1 MNYPIITVT
10 HVEVSSQHFIKIH
23 GQTNLDNAKNVN
35 AAVGSMIGIFQT
47 FPPPLMK
54 MLNAGCVVLVYFSKA
69 YHRGKFVG
77 FDAGTTANVLL
88 VDFGFTVNIEL
99 ANLRVLSLAQN
110 QRACDY
116 LINEPALAS
125 EFILNRCI
133 IYNDNSLSRIQHEI
147 LHNSMPFTID
157 DEFEHVKRISIPWN
171 GGDYADHLVKSK
183 ICQAITAENQKKF
196 LIPKA
201 PSLTAARPPKTTN
214 NNVQMQM
221 ISNHLGVRQSK
232 VPQNMPSFH
241 PTIIPPSTDYNL
253 NHVEKAKPPPPVI
266 LNEQPAHYMPTFVSD
281 TLLVNGRHHVY
292 VSHVDDGP
300 YIFSVQL
307 KSSERNMEQMM
318 ASIATCPLQQ
328 LSRKPALGMACL
340 ARFSVDNQIYRAV
353 IKSIHLDSCQLLYVD
368 YGNSE
373 KVLHNNIYDIP
384 EPYLRLKTFAIRVSL
399 AGLNN
404 LPPLSDQV
412 KNAFKDMVADKTLDM
427 VVVPPDGKTFV
438 QYCELSING
447 QSLLNCVKDM
457 VDETPKFIEPATLSD
472 GDFVVIRYVE
482 SPKLFCVQQT
492 KNIVQHNAMI
502 DKLCHYC
509 LTARSLTKFEKGIA
523 CAARYKND
531 SEWYR
536 TEIVSV
542 SGNEATIRFV
552 DYGIELQTEIAA
564 LKEIHYDFL
573 MTPKQAV
580 RCCLLGFE
588 SMQTVSN
595 SSQDQMDLLAEDSLG
610 ERRNFRVKIHGK
622 VGDAVLVNLM
632 DESQLPYL
640 DFSLRMLQLSLPQ
653 SSFRQYE
660 MRLQNKASIPRTANV
675 PPAVD
680 VADPHHA
687 SLNEKS
693 TSDSGFQDGASTS
706 TRISN
711 WDATDR
717 RSNAK
722 LHNPQN
728 DSRDDSVGSNSM
740 LNSSRLPD
748 TIKIDVKESK
758 FYKNTHPNPTNDQR
772 NAKPSKPYVSSN
784 VNVRRDG
791 LSEGPIDPSSEIP
804 IEAIAVNDTHQVKLS
819 WFFSPLEFFV
829 TTIKSDAD
837 LAYTSQMK
845 NIHFF
850 YKNKPPMTRKA
861 VIGSL
866 VIAKYNKNNELH
878 RARIVDYDNET
889 GKYKAQ
895 LIDVGALTIVNSTD
909 LYEMDKI
916 FAKLECR
923 AIKCS
928 LHGVALRASRFDM
941 EDIVEKLLDDKK
953 LTCKFIKK
961 KADTFYVDINVD
973 GVNVREVMLRDK
985 YLSELSEDIDLERLV
1000 GQTVMAKIVSFKDLS
1015 SFQIVICGCETTFE
1029 VSHHKTSS
1037 NVTSIDKKLP
1047 KGQIIPIRIES
1058 FLVGKTFSVTPLIG
1072 ETSPSPPCNLPFLSN
1087 NFKAYVVHWED
1098 YNVAYVHSLMAHD
1111 LAESLL
1117 DQLFDMYDKGGDLL
1131 QDIAPGT
1138 LCAVKSSDENWYR
1151 AEIISGTQSEVNV
1164 RYLDYG
1170 NCESIPKS
1178 LVKRLDSKFS
1188 NTPALAVK
1196 VYLPLQKVYSDRKTS
1211 VEEIVKLTA
1220 DNSLDLKVLEFCD
1233 RNWIVDMFIDDDS
1246 ITTTI
1251 KQKNCCKSMSIDD
1264 LKKQI
1269 AHIETLQKVAR
1280 LDAQKERGNQDVKTT
1295 SVMTNNVRSDPVPPK
1310 SAPPISAPLKS
1321 APAASTQP
1329 ISIQQPIT
1337 KPAIEQTPQQVNG
1350 EKTSRTNVYISHIDR
1365 PDRFYLQISSTT
1377 AALEQLQEDIQIV
1390 APSLPPLEDFS
1401 TDTRCIVR
1409 YSVDDQWYRATIIDS
1424 GSGITSILFIDYGN
1438 TDTITDNS
1446 LIKSMNDAFDRIPPY
1461 AIPCALPL
1469 EAKDRM
1475 EWSEEACELLRN
1487 LVQNELEFEYVC
1499 KGKSNNF
1506 VKLYHEGRDIMQQLI
1521 DGGHAIKLESIRS
1534 GTICYVSHINSISDF
1549 YIQMENDR
1557 DALEKVS
1564 DYLLDVSKLDVV
1576 KDIKEG
1582 VVCAAKYSEDG
1593 LWYRAKILSRNADTT
1608 EVFFVDYGNSSL
1620 TNELRTIPSG
1630 IANAPSL
1637 ARYCSMV
1644 KPKDIQYWSE
1654 SAERRFNELTDN
1666 GAVFVADVV
1675 SPGKKS
1681 SVDLLVDNRSI
1692 LEDISPLCDKYSLS
1706 QLENTLQSNAN
1717 ATTGSETVKAQIVDG
1732 SASKFYIQMESDSSK
1747 LDEMLAALENACT
1760 WPALGEL
1767 VVGQMCAALFE
1778 GGYYRAKILSL
1789 GEGGALVHYVDY
1801 GNQSF
1806 STDLRQLPE
1815 NLKQLRHLAICC
1827 RLETVSSQLIER
1839 FEKLSKDDTY
1849 EMKFVSKESSPAIVQ
1864 LFVRGVKFQENVKVK
1879 AFISEL
1885 IAPDQFYIQLNNDME
1900 AAMTSANEFPLL
1912 EDGHKC
1918 AGKLCA
1924 ALWEDAFY
1932 RAEILTV
1939 GEDGIKVHFIDY
1951 GNESYATDLR
1961 KLPDNL
1967 EKIERASML
1976 CALEN
1981 EKGKFSSD
1989 FIGKFA
1995 NLDLDREYEFEVL
2008 TETSP
2013 RMVRIYVNG
2022 ELLTEDSIDSINV
2035 PKNGHITANSDNNVN
2050 DTGDQRS
2057 GANEITDNSLN
2068 GTRASNSSTMSAD
2081 VATQAKRIEEV
2092 HIKSLKNAGMG

>member
-23 GQTNLDNAKNVN
+23 GQTNLENAQNVN
-35 AAVGSMIGIFQT
+35 AAVATMVGIFTT
-47 FPPPLMK
+47 FPAPLMK
-54 MLNAGCVVLVYFSKA
+54 MLQAGCVVLVYFNKQ
-69 YHRGKFVG
+69 YYRGKFVG

-88 VDFGFTVNIEL
+88 IDFGFTVNIEL

-116 LINEPALAS
+116 LIKEPALAS
-125 EFILNRCI
+125 DFILNRCI
-133 IYNDNSLSRIQHEI
+133 IYNDNSLSRIRQEI
-147 LHNSMPFTID
+147 LHNRMPFTID
-157 DEFEHVKRISIPWN
+157 DEFEHIKRISLPWN

-201 PSLTAARPPKTTN
+201 PSLIAARPPKTTN

-241 PTIIPPSTDYNL
+241 PSIVPPSTDYNL
-253 NHVEKAKPPPPVI
+253 NHVEKAKQPPAVI
-266 LNEQPAHYMPTFVSD
+266 VNEQPAHYMPTFVSD
-281 TLLVNGRHHVY
+281 TLLIHGRHHVY

-318 ASIATCPLQQ
+318 ASIATCPLQP

-340 ARFSVDNQIYRAV
+340 ARYSADNQIYRAV

-399 AGLNN
+399 AGLNT
-404 LPPLSDQV
+404 LPPLSDHV

-427 VVVPPDGKTFV
+427 VVVPPDSKTFV
-438 QYCELSING
+438 QYCELNING

-482 SPKLFCVQQT
+482 SPKMFCVQQT
-492 KNIVQHNAMI
+492 KNIVEHNAMI

-509 LTARSLTKFEKGIA
+509 LTAPSLTKFEKGIA

-531 SEWYR
+531 CEWYR

-542 SGNEATIRFV
+542 SGNDAMIRFV
-552 DYGIELQTEIAA
+552 DYGIELQTQITA
-564 LKEIHYDFL
+564 LKAIHYDFL

-610 ERRNFRVKIHGK
+610 ERRNFRVKIHGQ

-675 PPAVD
+675 PPVAD
-680 VADPHHA
+680 IADPHHA

-722 LHNPQN
+722 LPNPQN
-728 DSRDDSVGSNSM
+728 DSRDDSGVSNLM
-740 LNSSRLPD
+740 LNSSGLPD
-748 TIKIDVKESK
+748 SVKIDVKESK
-758 FYKNTHPNPTNDQR
+758 FYKNTHPNPTTDQR
-772 NAKPSKPYVSSN
+772 NARPSKSYASS
-784 VNVRRDG
+784 NVRRDA
-791 LSEGPIDPSSEIP
+791 LSPEGPIDPRGEIP
-804 IEAIAVNDTHQVKLS
+804 IETIAVNDTHQVKLS

-861 VIGSL
+861 AIGSL

-889 GKYKAQ
+889 SKYKAQ

-909 LYEMDKI
+909 IYEMDKI

-928 LHGVALRASRFDM
+928 LLGVALRASRFDM

-961 KADTFYVDINVD
+961 RTDTFYVDINVD
-973 GVNVREVMLRDK
+973 GVNFRDVMVRDK

-1000 GQTVMAKIVSFKDLS
+1000 GQTVMAKIMSVKDLS
-1015 SFQIVICGCETTFE
+1015 SFQIVIDGCEATFE

-1037 NVTSIDKKLP
+1037 NVKSIDKMLP
-1047 KGQIIPIRIES
+1047 KGQTVPIRIDS
-1058 FLVGKTFSVTPLIG
+1058 FLVGKIFSVTPLID
-1072 ETSPSPPCNLPFLSN
+1072 ETPLKFNLPFLSN
-1087 NFKAYVVHWED
+1087 NFKVYVVHWED
-1098 YNVAYVHSLMAHD
+1098 YNVAYVHSLIAHD

-1117 DQLFDMYDKGGDLL
+1117 DQLFDLYDKDGDLL
-1131 QDIAPGT
+1131 QDLTPGT

-1151 AEIISGTQSEVNV
+1151 AEIISDTQFDVNV

-1178 LVKRLDSKFS
+1178 LVKRLDSKFF

-1196 VYLPLQKVYSDRKTS
+1196 VYLPLQKVYSDRETS

-1220 DNSLDLKVLEFCD
+1220 DILLDLKVLEFCD
-1233 RNWIVDMFIDDDS
+1233 RNWIVDMLIDNVS
-1246 ITTTI
+1246 ITTEI

-1280 LDAQKERGNQDVKTT
+1280 LQAQKERENHEAKTT
-1295 SVMTNNVRSDPVPPK
+1295 PSVTNNVHKDT
-1310 SAPPISAPLKS
+1310 APPISAPPKS
-1321 APAASTQP
+1321 EPPKSEPPKSEPPKSEPPKSEPSKSEPPKLEPPKSVPTASLQP

-1337 KPAIEQTPQQVNG
+1337 KPVIEQNPQQVNG
-1350 EKTSRTNVYISHIDR
+1350 EKTSKMNVYISHIDR

-1377 AALEQLQEDIQIV
+1377 AALDQLQEDIQIV
-1390 APSLPPLEDFS
+1390 APSLPLLEDFS

-1409 YSVDDQWYRATIIDS
+1409 YSVDDQWYRAAIIDS
-1424 GSGITSILFIDYGN
+1424 GSNITSILFIDYGN

-1487 LVQNELEFEYVC
+1487 LVENELEFEYVC

-1506 VKLYHEGRDIMQQLI
+1506 VKLYHQGHDIMQQLI
-1521 DGGHAIKLESIRS
+1521 DDGHAIKLESIRS
-1534 GTICYVSHINSISDF
+1534 GTNCYVSHINSISDF
-1549 YIQMENDR
+1549 YIQMESDTH
-1557 DALEKVS
+1557 ALEKVS

-1620 TNELRTIPSG
+1620 TNDLRIIPSG

-1654 SAERRFNELTDN
+1654 SAERRFSELTDN
-1666 GAVFVADVV
+1666 GTIFVADVV

-1692 LEDISPLCDKYSLS
+1692 LEQISPLCDRYSLS

-1732 SASKFYIQMESDSSK
+1732 SASKFYIQMESDNSK
-1747 LDEMLAALENACT
+1747 LDEMWAALENAST
-1760 WPALGEL
+1760 WSALGEV

-1778 GGYYRAKILSL
+1778 GSYYRAKVLSL

-1815 NLKQLRHLAICC
+1815 NLKQLRHLAVCC

-1839 FEKLSKDDTY
+1839 FEKLSKEDNY
-1849 EMKFVSKESSPAIVQ
+1849 EMKFISKESSPAIVE
-1864 LFVRGVKFQENVKVK
+1864 LFVRGVKFQDHAKVK

-1918 AGKLCA
+1918 AGQLCA
-1924 ALWEDAFY
+1924 ALWENAFY

-1981 EKGKFSSD
+1981 EKGEFSSD
-1989 FIGKFA
+1989 FVGKFT
-1995 NLDLDREYEFEVL
+1995 NLDLDKEYEFELL
-2008 TETSP
+2008 TDTSP

-2022 ELLTEDSIDSINV
+2022 ELLADDSIDSINV
-2035 PKNGHITANSDNNVN
+2035 PKNGLITANSDNNVN

-2057 GANEITDNSLN
+2057 GANESSL
-2068 GTRASNSSTMSAD
+2068 
-2081 VATQAKRIEEV
+2081 
-2092 HIKSLKNAGMG
+2092 